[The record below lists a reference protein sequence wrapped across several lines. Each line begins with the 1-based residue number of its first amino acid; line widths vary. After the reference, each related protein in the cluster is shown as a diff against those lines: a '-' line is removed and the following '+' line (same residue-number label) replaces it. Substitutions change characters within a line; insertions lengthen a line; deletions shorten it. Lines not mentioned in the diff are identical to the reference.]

1 MSYVLVKEGFYRNQ
15 TIKDTV
21 FPLVSDLKK
30 GKSGMFVTVNG
41 SNGFG
46 MEKIRVRVDNALQL
60 EMVDASAYDA
70 QAGSI
75 AIPVEAE
82 SSVITDKDEKRMVEI
97 EERFDILNE
106 MASALKNG
114 DVRAMIVT
122 GPPGVGK
129 SYGVET
135 TLEEQSGF
143 DALAGMTRY
152 EVCKGAMTAL
162 GLYAKL
168 FEYSQTGDV
177 LVFDDCDSVLMDDLS
192 LNILKAALDSGKRRR
207 IYWNADSSKLRAEG
221 IPNYFDFK
229 GSVCFV
235 TNIKFDNVKSKRLKD
250 HLDALMSRCHY
261 IDLTLDTARDC
272 FLRIKQIA
280 RKGDLFDGYKF
291 EKQDEEEILEF
302 MFENRKKLREMS
314 LRMALKIGDLK
325 KLSPTNWK
333 SLASNT
339 CMRRV

>member
-1 MSYVLVKEGFYRNQ
+1 MSYVLVKSGSYRNQ
-15 TIKDTV
+15 PVADTV
-21 FPLVSDLKK
+21 FPLVQDLKS
-30 GKSGMFVTVNG
+30 GKNGLFVTVDG
-41 SNGFG
+41 SKEFG
-46 MEKIRVRVDNALQL
+46 SDKIRIKVDCPTQL
-60 EMVDASAYDA
+60 EYVGDNSNESA
-70 QAGSI
+70 
-75 AIPVEAE
+75 EL
-82 SSVITDKDEKRMVEI
+82 TDKDRERMKEI

-106 MASALKNG
+106 MAVALKNG

-129 SYGVET
+129 SYGIET

-143 DALAGMTRY
+143 DQLIGREKY
-152 EVCKGAMTAL
+152 EVCKGAMTPI

-168 FEYSQTGDV
+168 YEYSRTGDV

-207 IYWNADSSKLRAEG
+207 IYWNADSAKLRAEG
-221 IPNYFDFK
+221 IPNSFDFK

-235 TNIKFDNVKSKRLKD
+235 TNIKFDNVKSKKLKD

-272 FLRIKQIA
+272 YLRIAQIA
-280 RKGDLFDGYKF
+280 EKGDLFDGYKF
-291 EKQDEEEILEF
+291 EEKDETEILDF

-314 LRMALKIGDLK
+314 LRMALKVGDLK
-325 KLSPTNWK
+325 KLSPKNWK

-339 CMRRV
+339 CMKRVA

>member
-1 MSYVLVKEGFYRNQ
+1 MSYVLVKEGSYRNQ
-15 TIKDTV
+15 PVVNTV

-30 GKSGMFVTVNG
+30 GKSGMFVTVDGNQ
-41 SNGFG
+41 SFG
-46 MEKIRVRVDNALQL
+46 IDKIRVKVSSPIQL
-60 EMVDASAYDA
+60 EMVNADAYNA
-70 QAGSI
+70 QAGSL
-75 AIPVEAE
+75 AIPAE
-82 SSVITDKDEKRMVEI
+82 SDSADITEKDEERMLQI

-106 MASALKNG
+106 MACALKNG

-143 DALAGMTRY
+143 DQLSGMERY

-168 FEYSQTGDV
+168 YEYSSSGSV

-207 IYWNADSSKLRAEG
+207 IYWNADSSKLRTEG
-221 IPNYFDFK
+221 IPNHFDFK

-280 RKGDLFDGYKF
+280 RKGDLFQGYKF
-291 EKQDEEEILEF
+291 EEKDEAEILDF
-302 MFENRKKLREMS
+302 MFENRKRLREMS
-314 LRMALKIGDLK
+314 LRMALKVGDLK
-325 KLSPTNWK
+325 KLSPSNWK

-339 CMRRV
+339 CMKRV